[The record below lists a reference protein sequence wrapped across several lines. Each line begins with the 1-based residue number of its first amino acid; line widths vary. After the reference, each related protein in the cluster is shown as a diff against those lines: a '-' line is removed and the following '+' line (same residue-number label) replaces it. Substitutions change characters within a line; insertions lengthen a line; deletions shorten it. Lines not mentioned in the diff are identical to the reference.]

1 MQSFAG
7 LRLIRLPAKFCIG
20 CLFKL
25 SICTFLLVR
34 ERRGRGG
41 RRFREGINFKIFFL
55 EHSSN
60 FSNMFEG
67 TSTCI
72 GDISLALYSVLWTY
86 DGW

>member
-1 MQSFAG
+1 MYKYFF
-7 LRLIRLPAKFCIG
+7 IN
-20 CLFKL
+20 
-25 SICTFLLVR
+25 
-34 ERRGRGG
+34 ERGREGG
-41 RRFREGINFKIFFL
+41 RGERGGGREGRFREGIIIILKIFFL
-55 EHSSN
+55 EHSNN